1 MTIATT
7 RAWRLARR
15 AVREPARV
23 AAAGTVALAILLSA
37 ISARAAFPDRPVRL
51 IVPFAPG
58 GASDLIARVL
68 SSPLSQELGQPVIVE
83 NHAGANGNVGIAY
96 VANSDPDGYKL
107 LVASSVI
114 FVNQLLKR
122 PDSRDPEKDFTPIAD
137 LGGSPD
143 ALVTRTESPIVDFA
157 DLIKRAKANPGHI
170 TFSSPGIGSISQ
182 LGVEL
187 LDLRAGIELTHV
199 PFTGAGPAAQ
209 AALAGTT
216 DLAGVN
222 ISAVMPLIKA
232 GKLRALVQTGAK
244 RWFELADTP
253 TMEEAGIANAESETL
268 QVLLGPQNMPDETT
282 DRLSKAVVKALAA
295 PELREQ
301 LLKTGFAVSGTGSAE
316 LKQLTSRE
324 VAKWRDVI
332 AEAKLTVN

>member
-1 MTIATT
+1 MPPNTISK
-7 RAWRLARR
+7 RR
-15 AVREPARV
+15 PMRQAIGALVAVI
-23 AAAGTVALAILLSA
+23 AAGMAVFQPASVQ
-37 ISARAAFPDRPVRL
+37 AAFPDRPIRL

-68 SSPLSQELGQPVIVE
+68 SGPLTEELGQPVIVE

-96 VANSDPDGYKL
+96 VAKSDPDGYRL

-114 FVNQLLKR
+114 FVNKLLKR
-122 PDSRDPEKDFTPIAD
+122 PDSYDPAADFAPVAD

-143 ALVTRTESPIVDFA
+143 ALVTRTESSIADFA

-187 LDLRAGIELTHV
+187 LDLRAGVELVHV
-199 PFTGAGPAAQ
+199 PYTGAGPAAE

-222 ISAVMPLIKA
+222 ISAAMPLIKD
-232 GKLRALVQTGAK
+232 GKLRALVQTGAQ
-244 RWFELADTP
+244 RWFELPNTP
-253 TMEEAGIANAESETL
+253 TMEQAGIRNAESETL
-268 QVLLGPQNMPDETT
+268 QVLLAPAKTPSAVIK
-282 DRLSKAVVKALAA
+282 RLGDAVVKVLAD
-295 PELREQ
+295 PKLRDQ
-301 LLKTGFAVSGTGSAE
+301 LLKTGFAVSGKGPAE
-316 LKQLTSRE
+316 LKTLIASE
-324 VAKWRDVI
+324 VSKWQDVI
-332 AEAKLTVN
+332 TEANLTVK

>member
-1 MTIATT
+1 MATVT
-7 RAWRLARR
+7 FAGRLARR
-15 AVREPARV
+15 AVREPACFIT
-23 AAAGTVALAILLSA
+23 AGVIVLAIALFA
-37 ISARAAFPDRPVRL
+37 VSARAAFPDRPVRL

-68 SSPLSQELGQPVIVE
+68 SSPLAQELGQPVVVE
-83 NHAGANGNVGIAY
+83 NHAGANGNVGISY
-96 VANSDPDGYKL
+96 VATSDPDGYRL

-143 ALVTRTESPIVDFA
+143 ALVTRTESPIADFP

-209 AALAGTT
+209 AALSGTT

-244 RWFELADTP
+244 RWFELPDTP
-253 TMEEAGIANAESETL
+253 TMGEAGIANAESETL
-268 QVLLGPQNMPDETT
+268 QVLLGPRNISGEIT
-282 DRLSKAVVKALAA
+282 DRLSKAVVKVLTA

-316 LKQLTSRE
+316 LKQVTSRE
-324 VAKWRDVI
+324 VGKWRDVI

>member
-1 MTIATT
+1 
-7 RAWRLARR
+7 
-15 AVREPARV
+15 
-23 AAAGTVALAILLSA
+23 
-37 ISARAAFPDRPVRL
+37 
-51 IVPFAPG
+51 
-58 GASDLIARVL
+58 
-68 SSPLSQELGQPVIVE
+68 
-83 NHAGANGNVGIAY
+83 
-96 VANSDPDGYKL
+96 
-107 LVASSVI
+107 
-114 FVNQLLKR
+114 
-122 PDSRDPEKDFTPIAD
+122 
-137 LGGSPD
+137 D
-143 ALVTRTESPIVDFA
+143 ALVTRTESSILDFA

-244 RWFELADTP
+244 RWFELPDTP

-268 QVLLGPQNMPDETT
+268 QVLLGPQNMPGEIT

-316 LKQLTSRE
+316 LKQLTGRE

>member
-1 MTIATT
+1 MPTT
-7 RAWRLARR
+7 AISKRTPMRR
-15 AVREPARV
+15 AIGVLV
-23 AAAGTVALAILLSA
+23 AVIAAGTATPLPASA
-37 ISARAAFPDRPVRL
+37 QAAFPDRPIRL

-68 SSPLSQELGQPVIVE
+68 SGPLAQELGQPVIVE

-96 VANSDPDGYKL
+96 VAKSDPDGYRL

-114 FVNQLLKR
+114 FVNKLLKR
-122 PDSRDPEKDFTPIAD
+122 PDSYDPAADFAPVAD

-143 ALVTRTESPIVDFA
+143 ALVTRTESSIADFA

-187 LDLRAGIELTHV
+187 LDLRAGVELVHV
-199 PFTGAGPAAQ
+199 PYTGAGPAAE

-222 ISAVMPLIKA
+222 ISAAMPLIKD
-232 GKLRALVQTGAK
+232 GKLRALVQTGAQ
-244 RWFELADTP
+244 RWFDLPNTP
-253 TMEEAGIANAESETL
+253 TMQQAGIRNAESETL
-268 QVLLGPQNMPDETT
+268 QVMLAPAKTPSAITERLGD
-282 DRLSKAVVKALAA
+282 AVVKVLAD
-295 PELREQ
+295 PKLRDQ
-301 LLKTGFAVSGTGSAE
+301 LLKTGFAVSGKGPAE
-316 LKQLTSRE
+316 LKTLIASE
-324 VAKWRDVI
+324 VSKWHDVI
-332 AEAKLTVN
+332 AEANLTVK